1 VQRNTLALLVVG
13 LVVGSV
19 AGAGAVGAGLIDV
32 DAPGDGDS
40 STDPAPARESRG
52 PSSGLNASSGVTQF
66 ENRSAFRAYLRE
78 GQLLADAGGP
88 TFAVRTG
95 SVATA
100 TATDRGVS
108 VAETAGGDGG
118 MAGEDASGPFRIGDT
133 NVQVAGLDEPDL
145 VKADDRNF
153 YYAPRDRNVRVEPVE
168 PGGPDS
174 TSSDGDIHVLD
185 ASDPPRPERI
195 AEIDD
200 SGQLLRTGDTL
211 VVLGRDALVGYDVSD
226 PADPERVWTSPLNA
240 SVVTA
245 RERSGTLYLV
255 TESRVGPAT
264 DCPIEPLGGEA
275 SIACA
280 DAYRPDTQVSA
291 DTAYS
296 AFAIDAA
303 SGDVNDRVSFLGTG
317 RNAVVYMS
325 PEALY
330 VTYTASTPRA
340 ELLGTFLREEFNRT
354 PAWLA
359 DRVTDIQS
367 YDISAGSKKRE
378 IHRAVHEWVESLP
391 DGERET
397 VRESFRSGFRSYV
410 ATHQRNLTQTGLV
423 RIDVDE
429 ASLSV
434 EATGA
439 VPGRPLDQFSMD
451 RYDDTL
457 RITTTIPRVADAD
470 SQNDL
475 YTLDADSLER
485 RGNVTGMGDD
495 QEVYAVRYVDDTAY
509 VVTFRRIDPLHV
521 VNLSDPDDPEE
532 VGELELPGFSTY
544 LHPIDDEHVL
554 GIGEEEGRVKA
565 VLFDVSDP
573 ANPTVADDRVLE
585 ARWSAVSESHHAFT
599 IDRRHGVFFLPAGD
613 SAVVMDY
620 TNGSLAVEASI
631 ATEGRTQRARYVD
644 DYLYVFAEDGIMVL
658 NETTW
663 EETTRLTID

>member
-40 STDPAPARESRG
+40 STDPAPTRESRG
-52 PSSGLNASSGVTQF
+52 PSSGLDASSGVTQF

-88 TFAVRTG
+88 TFAVQTG

-118 MAGEDASGPFRIGDT
+118 MAGEDASGPSRIGDT

-145 VKADDRNF
+145 VKTDGRNF

-174 TSSDGDIHVLD
+174 ASSDGDIHVLD

-280 DAYRPDTQVSA
+280 DVYRPDTQVPA

-509 VVTFRRIDPLHV
+509 VITFRRIDPLHV

-544 LHPIDDEHVL
+544 LHPIDDQHVL

-644 DYLYVFAEDGIMVL
+644 DYLYVFAEDGITVL